1 VSRLVV
7 ALARTAVAVGIKDAV
22 VRAAVEGG
30 EGSRVAVDPL
40 GRRLSE
46 VAGHLHVLT
55 TSHTWS
61 VITAHRTMAETL
73 ASVSDLSL
81 GSVAMCRHFRHRS
94 VL

>member
-1 VSRLVV
+1 M
-7 ALARTAVAVGIKDAV
+7 AVGIEDAV
-22 VRAAVEGG
+22 VRAAVKRG
-30 EGSRVAVDPL
+30 EGSRVAVAPL
-40 GRRLSE
+40 GGRLRE

-61 VITAHRTMAETL
+61 VITAHRTVAETL

-81 GSVAMCRHFRHRS
+81 GSVAMCRHLRHRS

>member
-1 VSRLVV
+1 V

-22 VRAAVEGG
+22 VRATVEGG
-30 EGSRVAVDPL
+30 EGSRVAVAPL
-40 GRRLSE
+40 GKRLRE

-55 TSHTWS
+55 TSHTC

-81 GSVAMCRHFRHRS
+81 GSVAMCRYFRHRS